1 MCAPCSTSQPLL
13 TLPFCAACSLP
24 QVINWLGQR
33 LAEYPEGSPERVA
46 ALLDITQLE
55 NNKVAGVLQGTLA
68 NAKLVKELAT
78 AGHQVC
84 AGCQHGLHKRFC
96 TWWSLRFVSLLAPC
110 VHQYRLLYTSAAAC
124 VVLQCGFGAL
134 CHLPHVTPVCD
145 ALVLLTP
152 AAAGQC
158 QPGAAE
164 PLAVQGRH

>member
-1 MCAPCSTSQPLL
+1 
-13 TLPFCAACSLP
+13 
-24 QVINWLGQR
+24 VINWLGQR
-33 LAEYPEGSPERVA
+33 LAEYPEGSPQRVA

-55 NNKVAGVLQGTLA
+55 NNKVAGVLQGALA
-68 NAKLVKELAT
+68 NAKLVKELAA

-84 AGCQHGLHKRFC
+84 ARGASMVCIHA
-96 TWWSLRFVSLLAPC
+96 LASGAPSAC
-110 VHQYRLLYTSAAAC
+110 FMCASVLAAVHTCSRMRSCIAMRM
-124 VVLQCGFGAL
+124 FE

-152 AAAGQC
+152 AAAGQR